1 MSGTIV
7 PMGSPEKRLRALRQA
22 AEEDGLELLAA
33 AVKELGEAIAARNYE
48 ETAESAL
55 EIAEMALVGLSPR
68 YRDAPSPN

>member
-22 AEEDGLELLAA
+22 AEEDGLELLAD
-33 AVKELGEAIAARNYE
+33 AVKELGEAIATRNYE
-48 ETAESAL
+48 ETVESAL